1 MTNLTVSALLFDLD
15 NTLFDRDRAF
25 RRWANNFVRTG
36 LGLCDAAP
44 CEEARGLLM
53 ALDARGY
60 GSKTAMF
67 TMLTERYPALGESI
81 ETLVEAFYRQM
92 PAFATLDDDAAQF
105 LDALQRADLPFGIV
119 TNGTRHQHAMV
130 EALGLDRRASC
141 VFVSETFGARKPEAA
156 IFLAAAAALCVEP
169 RDALFVGD
177 NPEADIAG
185 AYRAGIRTAWLRRG
199 QEWPASL
206 PPACIDVTIDS
217 LGDLTHILFP

>member
-1 MTNLTVSALLFDLD
+1 MPLRALLFDLD

-25 RRWANNFVRTG
+25 RRWANNFVRTE

-44 CEEARGLLM
+44 CEEARDLLV

-60 GSKTAMF
+60 GPKTAMF
-67 TMLTERYPALGESI
+67 TMLTERYPVLGESV
-81 ETLVEAFYRQM
+81 ETLVEAFYHRM
-92 PAFATLDDDAAQF
+92 PAFATLDDDAAQL
-105 LDALQRADLPFGIV
+105 LDALHRADLPFGIV

-169 RDALFVGD
+169 GDALFVGD
-177 NPEADIAG
+177 NPEADIGGAHCAG
-185 AYRAGIRTAWLRRG
+185 MRTAWLRRG
-199 QEWPASL
+199 QEWPATL
-206 PPACIDVTIDS
+206 PRHYVDVTIGS
-217 LGDLTHILFP
+217 LGDLAHTLFL

>member
-1 MTNLTVSALLFDLD
+1 MPLKALLFDLD

-25 RRWANNFVRTG
+25 HRWADNFISAD

-44 CEEARGLLM
+44 REEARHLLM

-60 GSKTAMF
+60 GPKAAMF
-67 TMLTERYPALGESI
+67 AAIKGQYPALGESV

-92 PAFATLDDDAAQF
+92 PAFAALDGDAAQ
-105 LDALQRADLPFGIV
+105 LLGALHRAGLPFGIV

-156 IFLAAAAALCVEP
+156 IFLAAAAALDVEP

-177 NPEADIAG
+177 NPEADIGG
-185 AYRAGIRTAWLRRG
+185 AHRSGMRTVWLRRG
-199 QEWPASL
+199 QEWPATL
-206 PPACIDVTIDS
+206 PRACIDIAIES
-217 LGDLTHILFP
+217 LDDLAHILFT